1 MAHPTPKKGRKIRRS
16 FNGGIDIFKT
26 AGVTPGLLRSFCF
39 DREVR
44 RKRGQNKRTC
54 QPPPIYN
61 YTTMRLCYMLYCW
74 LLSLLL
80 LADYSSALVVAPRR
94 RSATASFR
102 KRSCSSS
109 SCQKIALR
117 ILDITATTRDDNDN
131 AIPIVADQTPSS
143 NHNKHKNSNSILWS
157 AAAVASSSSITIGF
171 WGHAGLAM
179 ASFWVVKLVYAV
191 WINPKQRTAAASN
204 NDEQQQ
210 PAAAGILN
218 RCPWPFIF
226 FHDIRQ
232 GFRDSPTWMV
242 LTWVAL
248 WRLVKVVV
256 RPTTGVA
263 P

>member
-131 AIPIVADQTPSS
+131 AIPIGADQTPT
-143 NHNKHKNSNSILWS
+143 SNSILWS
-157 AAAVASSSSITIGF
+157 AATTASSSSSITIGF
-171 WGHAGLAM
+171 WGHAGLAV
-179 ASFWVVKLVYAV
+179 ASFWIVKLVYAV
-191 WINPKQRTAAASN
+191 WINPKTSN
-204 NDEQQQ
+204 DDEQQQ
-210 PAAAGILN
+210 QPAGIMN

-248 WRLVKVVV
+248 WRLVKAVLV